1 MKHPYPTTLIL
12 SGLINMLPDSP
23 HLIRLYSRCIVA
35 YGTYNG
41 KADCLTQ
48 AVTGL
53 CGWPEDRKVTNAS
66 SLL

>member
-35 YGTYNG
+35 YGTHNG
-41 KADCLTQ
+41 EADCLTQ

-53 CGWPEDRKVTNAS
+53 CG
-66 SLL
+66 